1 MKSLLLTLAVAPLFL
16 AAPAR
21 AQWQDVSYTFKSG
34 WNAVYL
40 HGDASYTTLATLFAS
55 YPEVTEVW
63 RWNPNPTQVQ
73 FTDSPQIPSAGTPEW
88 STWKRDGSVTSLS
101 QMVGQSAYL
110 VKCSSASPSA
120 RAIRQRAMP
129 PSATWV
135 RSGANLLG
143 FPGFGTGASSP
154 TFSSYF
160 ATFPAAIASNV
171 KIYKYVGG
179 DLGPGN
185 PLQVFSTSSEKL
197 DRNQAYWFQS
207 AVVGNFYAPVEIT
220 PSNSNGLDFGRTGS
234 TVTVRLRNRTA
245 ATVTLSITPTASAA
259 APSLQTAIT
268 GSVPLTRVNADGTS
282 TALTVGSAITQVVG
296 PQGTVDVTFGI
307 NRAGMSGTTT
317 YYASLLR
324 FTDSG
329 SLLDVNLPVSAAP
342 ASLAG
347 LWVGDAQVS
356 AVTSKVAGSPGAT
369 TPRSFPLRFILHVDA
384 AGTAR
389 LLSQVF
395 MGTLANEGN
404 PVGLCTKEAG
414 LKQDAKDSAR
424 RMSVAHLP
432 LDTVTSSGSGS
443 VAPGSTLVRTV
454 SIPYNDP
461 TNPFVHTYHPDH
473 DNLDA
478 RPDGTA
484 VPLAAGVES
493 HGITRQCT
501 FQFASAPPTGVS
513 SVGWG
518 SAVIGGNYTEVLT
531 GLHKETITVSGA
543 FTLRRASEEAA
554 LTVN

>member
-1 MKSLLLTLAVAPLFL
+1 MKRLLSTAAALLL
-16 AAPAR
+16 AATAH
-21 AQWQDVSYTFKSG
+21 AQWQSANYTLKTG
-34 WNAVYL
+34 WNAIYL
-40 HGDASYTTLATLFAS
+40 HGAATHATPATLFSAHPS
-55 YPEVTEVW
+55 VQEIW

-73 FTDSPQIPSAGTPEW
+73 FTDSPMIPSAGTPEW
-88 STWKRDGSVTSLS
+88 SVWTRNGTANTLS
-101 QMVGQSAYL
+101 QMDGQAAYL
-110 VKCSSASPSA
+110 VKSSANA
-120 RAIRQRAMP
+120 TVAITQKIQP
-129 PSATWV
+129 PSASWV
-135 RSGANLLG
+135 RNGANLLG
-143 FPGFGTGASSP
+143 FPSFQSGSTAP
-154 TFSSYF
+154 TMSAYF
-160 ATFPAAIASNV
+160 ATFPAAVASNV
-171 KIYKYVGG
+171 KIYKYAGG
-179 DLGPGN
+179 ELGPGT
-185 PLQVFSTSSEKL
+185 PVQVFSPSTEKI

-245 ATVTLSITPTASAA
+245 DTVTISMTPTASAA
-259 APSLQTAIT
+259 APSGQTAIT
-268 GSVPLTRVNADGTS
+268 GSVPLTRLNTDGTS

-296 PQGTVDVTFGI
+296 PQSTVDVTFGI

-329 SLLDVNLPVSAAP
+329 NLFDVNLPVSASP

-356 AVTSKVAGSPGAT
+356 AVTSKVAGSPGGT

-395 MGTLANEGN
+395 MGTLASSGN
-404 PVGLCTKEAG
+404 PMGLCTKEVG
-414 LKQDAKDSAR
+414 LKQDAKADAR

-432 LDTVTSSGSGS
+432 LDTATSTGSGS
-443 VAPGSTLVRTV
+443 VALGSTLLRTV
-454 SIPYNDP
+454 SIPYNDA

-478 RPDGTA
+478 RPDGTRTA
-484 VPLAAGVES
+484 LAAGVES
-493 HGITRQCT
+493 YGITRQCS
-501 FQFASAPPTGVS
+501 FQFASAPPAGVS

-543 FTLRRASEEAA
+543 FTLRRASEIDT
-554 LTVN
+554 LTIN

>member
-1 MKSLLLTLAVAPLFL
+1 MKKFLLALVSLLF
-16 AAPAR
+16 AATAH

-40 HGDASYTTLATLFAS
+40 HGDASYTTPATLFAS

-101 QMVGQSAYL
+101 KMVGQSAYL
-110 VKCSSASPSA
+110 VKCSSASPSP
-120 RAIRQRAMP
+120 RALRLRAMP

-143 FPGFGTGASSP
+143 FPSFLNGSTAP
-154 TFSSYF
+154 TMSAYF
-160 ATFPAAIASNV
+160 ATFPMAVAANV
-171 KIYKYVGG
+171 KIYKYAGG
-179 DLGPGN
+179 ELGPGT
-185 PLQVFSTSSEKL
+185 PVQVFSPTTEKI

-493 HGITRQCT
+493 YGITRQCT